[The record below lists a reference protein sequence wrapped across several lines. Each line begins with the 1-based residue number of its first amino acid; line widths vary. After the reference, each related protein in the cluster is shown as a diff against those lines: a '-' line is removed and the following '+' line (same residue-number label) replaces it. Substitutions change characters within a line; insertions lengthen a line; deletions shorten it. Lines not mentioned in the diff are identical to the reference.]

1 MIEYVDIKHYKIPCI
16 RTGLFLSAILIVANL
31 ALFSSCR
38 KDIDERIKE
47 CYNANDTND
56 NKSVGPIS

>member
-1 MIEYVDIKHYKIPCI
+1 MITRTDPVIPKIPCI
-16 RTGLFLSAILIVANL
+16 RTGLFLNAMLIVANL

-47 CYNANDTND
+47 CYNANDTIINL
-56 NKSVGPIS
+56 SGPIS